1 MTSTPS
7 TSPNAA
13 QPSITEQ
20 QTQLPAR
27 LPFDDTQDFEDA
39 ARGLVGRRV
48 PSAVTAADGRVV
60 WDNDTYDFLKGEAP
74 DTVNPSLW
82 RQSQLVAEQGLFEV
96 VEGIYQ
102 VRGLDLSNITFIEGS
117 TGVIVIDPLISTET
131 AAAALALYREHRGE
145 RPVTGVLYTHSHV
158 DHFGGVKGVTTQEDV
173 DSGRVPV
180 IAPEGFTE
188 HAVAENVYA
197 GTAMGR
203 RAAYMYGAALARGPQ
218 GQVGAGLGQTTS
230 TGTVTLIPPTLI
242 ITTTGQEETVDG
254 VRMVFQMAPNTEAPA
269 ELLIH
274 FPDFRA
280 LCTAED
286 ATHTLHNLL
295 TLRGAVVRDPHVW
308 SHAITET
315 IDLFGEDTDVV
326 FASHHWPTWG
336 QERAIAFLET
346 QRDLYGYLH
355 DQSLRLINKGW
366 TGSEIAEHLQL
377 PPALE
382 NAWNTHGYYG
392 SVSHNLKAIY
402 QRYMG
407 WFDGNPAHLWQH
419 PPVEAG
425 KRYVEFMGGA
435 DAVVTKARGSFDAGD
450 YRWAAEVLSHVVFA
464 EPEHSGARSL
474 LADTLEQLGYGAE
487 NGTWRNFFL
496 SGATE
501 LRDGTFGTPTV
512 AAAPDIIANLS
523 PTMLF
528 DALAI
533 QVDGPKAWDEK
544 LSVDVQLTD
553 VDERYRV
560 RLANGV
566 LTYSSAP
573 QKTAA
578 DVTLTSSVPALAH
591 LAVTGLTPEGL
602 EQAGVQVEGDA
613 SALGRLTSVLDPGDR
628 DFSIVTP

>member
-1 MTSTPS
+1 MTSTPGD
-7 TSPNAA
+7 A
-13 QPSITEQ
+13 QPFLSQ
-20 QTQLPAR
+20 QQERLRER
-27 LPFDDTQDFEDA
+27 LPFSDTQDVDDA
-39 ARGLVGRRV
+39 ARGLIARLAPATV
-48 PSAVTAADGRVV
+48 AAEDGRIV
-60 WDNDTYDFLKGEAP
+60 WDSDTYAFLGGDAP

-82 RQSQLVAEQGLFEV
+82 RQSQLVAQQGLFEV

-102 VRGLDLSNITFIEGS
+102 VRGLDLSNITFVEGA

-145 RPVTGVLYTHSHV
+145 RPVTGVIYTHSHV

-173 DSGRVPV
+173 DAGRVPV

-203 RAAYMYGAALARGPQ
+203 RAAYMYGAALARGPR

-230 TGTVTLIPPTLI
+230 TGTVTLIPPTLNV
-242 ITTTGQEETVDG
+242 TTTGQRETVDG
-254 VRMVFQMAPNTEAPA
+254 VDMVFQMAPDTEAPA
-269 ELLIH
+269 EMLIH
-274 FPDFRA
+274 FPSFRA
-280 LCTAED
+280 LCAAED

-295 TLRGAVVRDPHVW
+295 TLRGAVVRDPHAW
-308 SHAITET
+308 SHTLTET
-315 IDLFGEDTDVV
+315 IDLFGEVTDVT

-336 QERAIAFLET
+336 QDRVVQFLEI

-366 TGSEIAEHLQL
+366 TGAEIAEHLQL

-382 NAWNTHGYYG
+382 NSWSTHGYYG

-435 DAVVTKARGSFDAGD
+435 DTVVDKARESFRAGD
-450 YRWAAEVLSHVVFA
+450 LRWAAEVLGHVVFA
-464 EPEHSGARSL
+464 QPDHPSAREL
-474 LADTLEQLGYGAE
+474 LADTFEQLGYGAE
-487 NGTWRNFFL
+487 NGTWRNFYL

-501 LRDGTFGTPTV
+501 LREGQFGTPTV
-512 AAAPDIIANLS
+512 TASPDIVAHLT

-528 DALAI
+528 DAIAI
-533 QVDGPKAWDEK
+533 QIDGPKAWDEK
-544 LSVDVQLTD
+544 LTIDVHLTD
-553 VDERYRV
+553 VDTRYRL
-560 RLANGV
+560 RLRNGV
-566 LTYSSAP
+566 LSYTAAT

-578 DVTLTSSVPALAH
+578 DLTLTTTVAALST
-591 LAVTGLTPEGL
+591 LAVTGLTPESLDG
-602 EQAGVQVEGDA
+602 AGVRIEGDT
-613 SALGRLTSVLDPGDR
+613 SVLQRLTAVLDPGDQ
-628 DFSIVTP
+628 DFPIVTP